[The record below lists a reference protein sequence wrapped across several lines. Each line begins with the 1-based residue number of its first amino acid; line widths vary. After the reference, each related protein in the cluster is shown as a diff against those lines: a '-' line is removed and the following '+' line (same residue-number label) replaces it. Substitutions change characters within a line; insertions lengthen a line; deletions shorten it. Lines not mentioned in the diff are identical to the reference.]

1 MRINRF
7 ALATALAFT
16 LALQTF
22 RANEPARLLIHHISP
37 AVSTICIANSD
48 GTGERPLLGA
58 STLDYNAVFSP
69 DGVWVAFTSERNG
82 SADLYRVRAD
92 GSGLEQ
98 VTSDS
103 AYDDQASWSPDGSKL
118 AFVSSRGSGMTDIWT
133 LDLTIKAARNVTSN
147 AGGDFRPSWS
157 PDGQW
162 IAFSSDR
169 DTAIERDAPE
179 WEHLQRTSI
188 YVIHPDGQGL
198 RRITNGERYTGSP
211 RWSPDG
217 KRIVFYEMNVVDT
230 HKARG
235 AQQAQIESQIFSVD
249 VATGARQEHASG
261 LGLKVSPQFLS
272 NDRVGYVL
280 KGGSEAGIRYSS
292 GQRGPSGEVRN
303 PSWSGDGSR
312 VVYDRGRGADRRA
325 YEPLQRVFS
334 RLASFELFHLASMS
348 AYSHDGRRLALSER
362 VIVDGVSS
370 NNVQG
375 VKVMAADGSQGHRI
389 FFEPKTAAMSPKW
402 SPDDRSIV
410 VGVGGGFQTRN
421 TPARIVMMNTDGSN
435 VRTLTSA
442 PGAGFPSLS
451 PDGKRLV
458 FRVWGSGAD
467 ERGLRVLTLASGEIT
482 RLTSSE
488 YDTFPGWS
496 PTADL
501 IAFSSWRGGDYDI
514 YTIRPDGSGEKRLTT
529 SPGNDAHSSW
539 SLDGQYLM
547 FSSSR
552 MGFKDEAPLFD
563 GQPQPYGEIFL
574 MRADGSDQRQITDDQ
589 WEDGPGTWRPS
600 TPTST
605 RP

>member
-1 MRINRF
+1 MRTNR
-7 ALATALAFT
+7 LVLITAVAFSLT
-16 LALQTF
+16 VRTF
-22 RANEPARLLIHHISP
+22 RADEPARLLIHHISP
-37 AVSTICIANSD
+37 AVSTIHIANSD
-48 GTGERPLLGA
+48 GTGERPLLAG
-58 STLDYNAVFSP
+58 SGLDYNAMFSP
-69 DGVWVAFTSERNG
+69 DGQWVAFTSERDG
-82 SADLYRVRAD
+82 SADLYRVRVD
-92 GSGLEQ
+92 GSGLERL
-98 VTSDS
+98 TTES

-118 AFVSSRGSGMTDIWT
+118 AFVSSRASGITDIWT
-133 LDLTIKAARNVTSN
+133 LDLATKAARNVTAS

-157 PDGQW
+157 PDAQW

-169 DTAIERDAPE
+169 GTQIERDAPE

-188 YVIHPDGQGL
+188 YVIRPDGQGL
-198 RRITNGERYTGSP
+198 RRITSGERYAGSP

-217 KRIVFYEMNVVDT
+217 KRIVFYEMNVSDT

-235 AQQAQIESQIFSVD
+235 GRQAQIESQIVSVD
-249 VATGARQEHASG
+249 LATGARQEHAYG

-280 KGGSEAGIRYSS
+280 KGGAEPGIRYSS
-292 GQRGPSGEVRN
+292 GPRGSSGEVRN
-303 PSWSGDGSR
+303 PSWTGDGSR

-325 YEPLQRVFS
+325 YEPLQRLFS
-334 RLASFELFHLASMS
+334 RLASFELAHLASMA

-375 VKVMAADGSQGHRI
+375 VKVMAADGSQGQRI
-389 FFEPKTAAMSPKW
+389 FFEPKTAAMGPKW
-402 SPDDRSIV
+402 SPDDKSIV
-410 VGVGGGFQTRN
+410 VGVGPGFESRN
-421 TPARIVMMNTDGSN
+421 APARIVMMNADGSG

-458 FRVWGSGAD
+458 FRVWGTGAD
-467 ERGLRVLTLASGEIT
+467 ERGLRVLTLATGEVT
-482 RLTSSE
+482 RLTGSE

-496 PTADL
+496 PAGNL
-501 IAFSSWRGGDYDI
+501 VAFSSWRGGDYDI
-514 YTIRPDGSGEKRLTT
+514 YTIRPDGTGEKRLTT
-529 SPGNDAHSSW
+529 APGNDAHSSW
-539 SLDGQYLM
+539 SPDGQYLM

-563 GQPQPYGEIFL
+563 GQPQPYGEIFV
-574 MRADGSDQRQITDDQ
+574 MRADGSDQRQITDNQ

-600 TPTST
+600 TPAST
-605 RP
+605 RR